1 MFSLNVPHIPQLKLI
16 YTIFGDPI
24 TGYRQ
29 NLLDLYSVSDL
40 SKDSQLWKKRETN
53 QESWSISDNV
63 YIQYLTQSIVHS
75 WKPFMCV
82 SIF

>member
-1 MFSLNVPHIPQLKLI
+1 MKCRRKYNRKTGNLLEMFSLNVLHIAQLKLI

-53 QESWSISDNV
+53 QES
-63 YIQYLTQSIVHS
+63 
-75 WKPFMCV
+75 
-82 SIF
+82 